1 MELSSTHPQFHP
13 CSDSSFLEYFG
24 YFGIFCF
31 FCLPFPALLTS
42 YPKKTKDS
50 RRLGARHETQ
60 GGDGDPKST
69 TGQPT
74 REVDTQ
80 SIEVS
85 LVAFLFHAFSET
97 PMFQGV
103 SESWTRT
110 SITLGHYQLTQQ
122 QWRHCAVAQNTP
134 ICRQCTSVNVHLRV
148 YTLYVGIHAIQ
159 TCPSN
164 CPGLWRHSRTRSLR
178 TST

>member
-1 MELSSTHPQFHP
+1 MKHKKVME
-13 CSDSSFLEYFG
+13 
-24 YFGIFCF
+24 I
-31 FCLPFPALLTS
+31 
-42 YPKKTKDS
+42 
-50 RRLGARHETQ
+50 
-60 GGDGDPKST
+60 KST

-85 LVAFLFHAFSET
+85 LVTFLFQAFPET

-122 QWRHCAVAQNTP
+122 QWRNYAFAQKYP
-134 ICRQCTSVNVHLRV
+134 HL
-148 YTLYVGIHAIQ
+148 
-159 TCPSN
+159 
-164 CPGLWRHSRTRSLR
+164 
-178 TST
+178 